1 MMSSPA
7 PTLFDSS
14 PIDAQT
20 FLAEYWQQKPLLIRQ
35 ALPGAE
41 ARIDPEQLF
50 ALAKSKD
57 VESRLVT
64 QSDGSWRVIEG
75 PFQPGDISAHEP
87 GQSLLVQAVDLW
99 SPKVAQLK
107 EAFNFLPSWRIDDI
121 MVSCAS
127 EDGGV
132 GPHFDYYDVFL
143 IQGAGARRWEL
154 GGTCDEHTALIEGA
168 PLKLL
173 SDFKPI
179 DEYILEPGDVLYV
192 PPGIAHNGIAIEH
205 SITLSVGFRSPT
217 RAELFDD
224 LATDLLFESA
234 NRHYRDPPLT
244 PLDEGDELQDA
255 VIDQLQVLLREVV
268 NDRDR
273 LADWFARYMTAPKYP
288 DIETAVPEHR
298 EMRYRDTRYVNG
310 FEDNAD

>member
-1 MMSSPA
+1 MSGPA
-7 PTLFDSS
+7 PTLFVSS
-14 PIDAQT
+14 PIDAHT
-20 FLAEYWQQKPLLIRQ
+20 FLAEYWQQKPLVIRK
-35 ALPGAE
+35 ALPGVE
-41 ARIDPEQLF
+41 ARIDAEQLF
-50 ALAKSKD
+50 KLAESED
-57 VESRLVT
+57 VESRIVT
-64 QSDGSWRVIEG
+64 QSNSSWRVIEG
-75 PFQPGDISAHEP
+75 PFHPGVINANEP
-87 GQSLLVQAVDLW
+87 GQSLLVQGVDLW
-99 SPKVAQLK
+99 SPPVAQLK

-143 IQGAGARRWEL
+143 IQGEGKRRWEL
-154 GGTCDEHTALIEGA
+154 GGSCDEHTALIEGA

-192 PPGIAHNGIAIEH
+192 PPGIAHNGTAIGD

-234 NRHYRDPPLT
+234 NHHYRDPPLT
-244 PLDEGDELQDA
+244 LLDAGDELQEA
-255 VIDQLQVLLREVV
+255 VIDQLQLLLKEVA

-298 EMRYRDTRYVNG
+298 QIHYQDRRYVNG

>member
-1 MMSSPA
+1 MSGPA
-7 PTLFDSS
+7 PTLFVSS
-14 PIDAQT
+14 PIDAHT
-20 FLAEYWQQKPLLIRQ
+20 FLAEYWQQKPLVIRQ
-35 ALPGAE
+35 ALPGVE
-41 ARIDPEQLF
+41 ARIDAEQLF
-50 ALAKSKD
+50 KLAESED
-57 VESRLVT
+57 VESRIVT
-64 QSDGSWRVIEG
+64 QSNSSWRVIEG
-75 PFQPGDISAHEP
+75 PFHPGVINANEP
-87 GQSLLVQAVDLW
+87 GQSLLVQGVDLW
-99 SPKVAQLK
+99 SPPVAQLK

-143 IQGAGARRWEL
+143 IQGEGKRRWEL
-154 GGTCDEHTALIEGA
+154 GGSCDEHTALIEGA

-192 PPGIAHNGIAIEH
+192 PPGIAHNGTAIGH

-234 NRHYRDPPLT
+234 NHHYRDPPLT
-244 PLDEGDELQDA
+244 LLDAGNELQG
-255 VIDQLQVLLREVV
+255 
-268 NDRDR
+268 
-273 LADWFARYMTAPKYP
+273 YS
-288 DIETAVPEHR
+288 H
-298 EMRYRDTRYVNG
+298 
-310 FEDNAD
+310 

>member
-1 MMSSPA
+1 MSTPA
-7 PTLFDSS
+7 PALFDNS
-14 PIDAQT
+14 PIDIHR
-20 FLAEYWQQKPLLIRQ
+20 FLAEFWQQKPLLIQQ
-35 ALPGAE
+35 ALPGVE
-41 ARIDPEQLF
+41 ALIDQEQLF
-50 ALAKSKD
+50 ALAESED

-64 QSDGSWRVIEG
+64 QSHGSWQVIEG
-75 PFQPGDISAHEP
+75 PFPAGVSNADAP
-87 GQSLLVQAVDLW
+87 GQSLLVQGVDLW
-99 SPKVAQLK
+99 SPPVAQLK

-121 MVSCAS
+121 MISYAS

-143 IQGAGARRWEL
+143 IQGAGKRRWEL
-154 GGTCDEHTALIEGA
+154 GGSCDEHTALIEGA

-192 PPGIAHNGIAIEH
+192 PPGIAHNGTAIGDA
-205 SITLSVGFRSPT
+205 ITLSVGFRSPT

-234 NRHYRDPPLT
+234 NHHYRDPPSTL
-244 PLDEGDELQDA
+244 LDAGDELQDA
-255 VIDQLQVLLREVV
+255 VIDQVQVLLKEVV

-273 LADWFARYMTAPKYP
+273 LADWFARYMTTPKYP
-288 DIETAVPEHR
+288 DIKTAVPEHR
-298 EMRYRDTRYVNG
+298 EMHYQGRRYVNG

>member
-1 MMSSPA
+1 MSSPA
-7 PTLFDSS
+7 PSLFDSS
-14 PIDAQT
+14 PIDAHT

-41 ARIDPEQLF
+41 ARIDQEQLLTLSESE
-50 ALAKSKD
+50 A
-57 VESRLVT
+57 VESRVVT
-64 QSDGSWRVIEG
+64 QSDDSWRVIEG
-75 PFQPGDISAHEP
+75 PFHPGFISAHEP

-121 MVSCAS
+121 MVSYAS
-127 EDGGV
+127 NEGGV

-143 IQGAGARRWEL
+143 IQGAGKRRWEL
-154 GGTCDEHTALIEGA
+154 GGTCDKNTALIEGA

-179 DEYILEPGDVLYV
+179 NEYILEPGDMLYV
-192 PPGIAHNGIAIEH
+192 PPGIAHSGTAIGH

-224 LATDLLFESA
+224 LATDLLLESA
-234 NRHYRDPPLT
+234 NHHYRDPLLT
-244 PLDEGDELQDA
+244 PQDAGHELRDA
-255 VIDQLQVLLREVV
+255 VIDQVQALLKEVV

-273 LADWFARYMTAPKYP
+273 LADWFARYMTTPKYP
-288 DIETAVPEHR
+288 DVETVVPEHR
-298 EMRYRDTRYVNG
+298 EMHHQGKRYING
-310 FEDNAD
+310 FEDSDD